1 MDALKLFM
9 GAASAGVA
17 DHLGHLLHA
26 DAATRSIEHNPHESA
41 FLLAST
47 MRAIDSGLLSG
58 DTAETYVSGALTA
71 SRRAFAGC
79 LAGSGATAENGE
91 QQGAAVAAAI
101 SAIDEYVRVIVFSLI
116 LVSPASYD
124 STPHALPGRPRAFA
138 PNTRC
143 PVKHQRLAG
152 AYSSAR

>member
-26 DAATRSIEHNPHESA
+26 DAATRSIEQNPHESA

-58 DTAETYVSGALTA
+58 DTAETYASGALTA
-71 SRRAFAGC
+71 SRRAFVGC
-79 LAGSGATAENGE
+79 LAGSGETAESGE
-91 QQGAAVAAAI
+91 KQGAAVAAAI
-101 SAIDEYVRVIVFSLI
+101 SAVDEYVRMIM
-116 LVSPASYD
+116 
-124 STPHALPGRPRAFA
+124 G
-138 PNTRC
+138 
-143 PVKHQRLAG
+143 LAVT
-152 AYSSAR
+152 SF